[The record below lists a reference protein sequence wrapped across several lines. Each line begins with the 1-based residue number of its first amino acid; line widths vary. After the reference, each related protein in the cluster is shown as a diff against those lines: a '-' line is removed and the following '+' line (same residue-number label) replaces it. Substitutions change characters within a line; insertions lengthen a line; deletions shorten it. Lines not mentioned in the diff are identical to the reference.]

1 MRIAKITRISRPLQV
16 PELLPQMLLGGK
28 GGGSWLPQRFEEI
41 ESVSIDCGLYDFTK
55 AELGFDRSPIE
66 ETNKERCN

>member
-1 MRIAKITRISRPLQV
+1 
-16 PELLPQMLLGGK
+16 MLLGGK